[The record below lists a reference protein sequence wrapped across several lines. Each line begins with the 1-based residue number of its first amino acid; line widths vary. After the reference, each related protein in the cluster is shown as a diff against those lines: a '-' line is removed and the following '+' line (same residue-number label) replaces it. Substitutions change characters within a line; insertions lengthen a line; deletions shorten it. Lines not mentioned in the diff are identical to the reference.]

1 VRNASIFAR
10 AAFILPL
17 FTPAG
22 PLVMPTAANMSASV
36 MLAGNVQPEPALG
49 WAGRAARNLMRNG
62 RSFRRLILVASPK
75 STKCSAS
82 ETDMVVR
89 NFPLMS
95 YIMARL
101 LCLLKARFF
110 LWWSD
115 RGLAY
120 WCTSAND
127 DE

>member
-1 VRNASIFAR
+1 
-10 AAFILPL
+10 
-17 FTPAG
+17 
-22 PLVMPTAANMSASV
+22 MPTAANTSASV
-36 MLAGNVQPEPALG
+36 MLAENVQPEPAFG

-75 STKCSAS
+75 STNRSAS

-101 LCLLKARFF
+101 LCLKARLF
-110 LWWSD
+110 LP
-115 RGLAY
+115 LAAEG
-120 WCTSAND
+120 WFTRCPSANID
-127 DE
+127 DES